1 MKLGRTKERRKE
13 TREKQ
18 NRTFTPRREP
28 GRGKAPEH

>member
-1 MKLGRTKERRKE
+1 MKLGRTKERKE